1 MTQKK
6 PDFMTV
12 LVALFLFGVIA
23 TGFVQINDS
32 FALSSHH
39 ETGKR

>member
-1 MTQKK
+1 MVLVVMTQKK

-23 TGFVQINDS
+23 TGVVQINGH
-32 FALSSHH
+32 L
-39 ETGKR
+39 